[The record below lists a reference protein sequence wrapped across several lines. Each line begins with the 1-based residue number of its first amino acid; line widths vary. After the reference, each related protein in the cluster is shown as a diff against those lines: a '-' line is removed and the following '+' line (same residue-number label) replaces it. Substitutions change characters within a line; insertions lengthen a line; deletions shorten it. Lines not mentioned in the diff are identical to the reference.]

1 MKTTNDWSIQKAQAY
16 GGVLI
21 RASGH
26 ILLREPTNHFDGYVW
41 TFPKGKPDPDETPET
56 TALREVLEETGYQAE
71 ILGVLPGVFCSG
83 LSSNAYYVMRTV
95 GEQGSFQWETHST
108 QWVDFK
114 EAAVLLSTSLNKKG
128 RERDL
133 AVLAAVQTWFESNQS
148 LIEPKRKCSVIRVA
162 TQYDWRIH
170 PLPFERVT
178 VYLDFKLSAKESER
192 IRFGFIPS
200 VMEEKWFAYFANNT
214 LYQHRSWTGYCIDQ
228 IHFISDGSGLRATH
242 AEVNRNPEQYAEQD
256 NEQDIRRIE
265 AMVRELGQGAWD
277 NDSPSAFGTA
287 LALATQPN
295 YLGSLKIVAELFEPY
310 FHLQLASWNG
320 EASYADKLAMHHQ
333 MTNVFCCDNTG
344 YTRLPGWHNEAGLG
358 ANIIRY
364 LGLDTDY
371 CEGESLAMI
380 VSEGL
385 ASVSVAFS
393 DLHQQWIKA
402 QQAGEEIDISTKIKS
417 VGWFVIT
424 VFMGTNTAYFPGK
437 TLDDILHSEKYDKL
451 SCADVELKDELKYG
465 YSLVN
470 DVEQTT
476 HQIILGNTSNFEK
489 LLAELHEREEKK
501 RKPPFHFF
509 KLGIT
514 PGTELTFKL
523 DQSVTCLVTENN
535 KVVFQGQTI
544 SVSKAA
550 VLALQNHGRTV
561 KVARG
566 PDYWLYNGQILS
578 KMKNVITGKDAYG
591 A

>member
-95 GEQGSFQWETHST
+95 SEQGSFQWETHST

-178 VYLDFKLSAKESER
+178 VYLNFKLSAKESER

-333 MTNVFCCDNTG
+333 MTNVFCCDNT
-344 YTRLPGWHNEAGLG
+344 
-358 ANIIRY
+358 
-364 LGLDTDY
+364 
-371 CEGESLAMI
+371 
-380 VSEGL
+380 
-385 ASVSVAFS
+385 
-393 DLHQQWIKA
+393 
-402 QQAGEEIDISTKIKS
+402 
-417 VGWFVIT
+417 
-424 VFMGTNTAYFPGK
+424 
-437 TLDDILHSEKYDKL
+437 
-451 SCADVELKDELKYG
+451 
-465 YSLVN
+465 
-470 DVEQTT
+470 VEQTT

-501 RKPPFHFF
+501 RKPPFQFF